1 MAGVTGTVTSTGLG
15 SGLDVSGIVSKLVA
29 AEQTPQATLLSR
41 KEAVDQAKI
50 SALGSFKGALNDLQ
64 SAIGA
69 MKNSSSFAK
78 MQGVSSDSSVVAAST
93 SLNAE
98 AGNYAVTV
106 KQLAQAHS
114 LATKA
119 YTNPSDVVGTGTLTI
134 KFGTNTLDASGK
146 IPTGFTQNPEQG
158 TLTLTIDS
166 SNNTLTGVRDAIN
179 KANAGVNASIIND
192 GTGNRLVLT
201 ATKSGA
207 KNGMEITVNDSDGGH
222 TDASGLSALAFN
234 AAATPQMTQ
243 TQVAQDALA
252 NINGLDVTSASNT
265 VSGALKGV
273 SLSLLKAQPGQTV
286 YVSVSA
292 NSGAIT
298 QGIKSFVEK
307 FNAVVAT
314 VKSVASYDEKTQ
326 AAGVLLGDF
335 TVQATMRQ
343 LRNYVTKP
351 VDGLDGSVQSLVDI
365 GITTKS
371 DGTMALDTSKLSSA
385 IAANSNDVVAL
396 FAPIGV
402 PSDSNIT
409 YVTASSDTQPGD
421 YALQVTAAATRGIL
435 AGGASPS
442 LVVDTNNSA
451 LKLKVDGIAS
461 GNISITQGT
470 YATGSELAAEI
481 QSRINGDT
489 ALKSAGVGVTVQY
502 DSTAGKFSIQSR
514 RYGSA
519 SLVEITQ
526 IGALASGATLAGL
539 GVGAGTTG
547 TDAQA
552 TLDGQA
558 VSASGRLISG
568 LTGSAK
574 GLQIELSDD
583 ITGDRGTVRYTK
595 GLVSQFDQTLGGL
608 LDSKG
613 TLDSRVQSLQDDVTA
628 INKAQSDLTKRMSA
642 LQAQLLE
649 QFNAMDKL
657 VSQFASTSTYLAQ
670 QLATLPYA
678 NTKTFTG

>member
-421 YALQVTAAATRGIL
+421 YALKVTAAATRGIL

-628 INKAQSDLTKRMSA
+628 INKAQTDLTKRMSA